1 MTRVPLL
8 DLKAQYEPIRKSV
21 LEAINRVCDA
31 QRFIGGE
38 EIDALEH
45 ELSEMLGVNHC
56 IGVSSGTDALLA
68 SLMAASVGPGDE
80 VVTSTYSF
88 FATAGCVA
96 RLGARPVFVDIE
108 PATFN
113 IDAQAVDAAC
123 TSATKAI
130 IPVHLFGL
138 VADLDPIV
146 DVARRRGIAVIEDAA
161 QAIGA
166 RRDGRAAGSFGEL
179 GCLSFFPSK
188 NLGAFGDG
196 GAVIT
201 NDARLAEQVRTL
213 RNHGMEPKYFHKVV
227 GGNFRLD
234 ALQAAVLRVKA
245 KHLTSW
251 TDGRRRNADKYRH
264 LMRATGLDRHVR
276 APIES
281 ANCFHIY
288 NQFVVTTKSRDALRA
303 HLSSRGIGTEVYYP
317 VPLHLQECFSSL
329 GYKAGQF
336 PRAEAAAIESLALP
350 IYSELND
357 EQLGYV
363 VDAMAEFFDTART
376 PARDE

>member
-8 DLKAQYEPIRKSV
+8 DLKAQYEPIRESV
-21 LEAINRVCDA
+21 LEAINRVCDS
-31 QRFIGGE
+31 QRFIGGDE
-38 EIDALEH
+38 VEAFEH
-45 ELSEMLGVNHC
+45 ELSDMLGVNHC

-68 SLMAASVGPGDE
+68 SLMAVGVGPGDE

-96 RLGARPVFVDIE
+96 RLGARPIFVDID
-108 PATFN
+108 PITFN
-113 IDAQAVDAAC
+113 IDAEAVDAAC

-138 VADLDPIV
+138 VADLDPIMK
-146 DVARRRGIAVIEDAA
+146 VARRRGLAVIEDAA

-166 RRDGRAAGSFGEL
+166 RRDGRAAGTSGEL

-201 NDARLAEQVRTL
+201 NDAALADKVRIL

-264 LMRATGLDRHVR
+264 LIKAAGLDGHVR

-281 ANCFHIY
+281 PICFHIY
-288 NQFVVTTKSRDALRA
+288 NQFVVTVKSRDALRT
-303 HLSSRGIGTEVYYP
+303 HLSSRGIATEVYYP

-329 GYKAGQF
+329 DYKIGRF
-336 PRAEAAAIESLALP
+336 PYAEAAARESLALP
-350 IYSELND
+350 IYSELHD
-357 EQLGYV
+357 KQLHHV
-363 VDAMAEFFDTART
+363 VDAMGEFYDTVRT
-376 PARDE
+376 PAPGE